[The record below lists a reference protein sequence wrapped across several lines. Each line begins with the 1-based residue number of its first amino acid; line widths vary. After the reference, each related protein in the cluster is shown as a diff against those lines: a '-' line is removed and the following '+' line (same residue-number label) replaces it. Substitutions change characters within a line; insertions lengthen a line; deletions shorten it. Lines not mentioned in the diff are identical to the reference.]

1 MNSLEKQVLYYS
13 LFAFYNTLLTAKQ
26 KQYFTNYFI
35 ENLSLQEIADLQ
47 KVSRTAVHDSL
58 QKVIILLN
66 KYESKLHL
74 YEKYKKRQVIYEKYT
89 EKYNFIKVLQ
99 EIDKIE

>member
-13 LFAFYNTLLTAKQ
+13 LFAFYSVLLTNKQ
-26 KQYFTNYFI
+26 RQYFTNYFI

-47 KVSRTAVHDSL
+47 KVSRTAIHDSL
-58 QKVIILLN
+58 QKVLILLN

-74 YEKYKKRQVIYEKYT
+74 YQKYQQRQAIYETYG
-89 EKYNFIKVLQ
+89 EKNNFIKMLQ
-99 EIDKIE
+99 EIDKI

>member
-13 LFAFYNTLLTAKQ
+13 LFAFYHNLLTIKQ
-26 KQYFTNYFI
+26 IKYFANYFI

-66 KYESKLHL
+66 GYESKLHL
-74 YEKYKKRQVIYEKYT
+74 YEKYKQRKVIYEKYA
-89 EKYNFIKVLQ
+89 EKYNFIKILQ

>member
-13 LFAFYNTLLTAKQ
+13 LFAFYNRLLTIKQ

-47 KVSRTAVHDSL
+47 KVSRTAIHDSL
-58 QKVIILLN
+58 QKVISLLN
-66 KYESKLHL
+66 EYEKKLHL
-74 YEKYKKRQVIYEKYT
+74 YQKYKQRKVIYEKYA
-89 EKYNFIKVLQ
+89 EKYNFIKILQ

>member
-13 LFAFYNTLLTAKQ
+13 LFAFYNTLLTTKQ
-26 KQYFTNYFI
+26 KKYFRNYFI

-58 QKVIILLN
+58 QKVISLLN
-66 KYESKLHL
+66 QYESKLHL
-74 YEKYKKRQVIYEKYT
+74 YQKYKQRKVIYEEYA
-89 EKYNFIKVLQ
+89 EKYNFIKMLQ
-99 EIDKIE
+99 EIDKI

>member
-13 LFAFYNTLLTAKQ
+13 LFAFYNPLLTPKQ

-58 QKVIILLN
+58 QKVISLLN
-66 KYESKLHL
+66 E
-74 YEKYKKRQVIYEKYT
+74 YEKKLQLYQKYKQRKVIYEKYA
-89 EKYNFIKVLQ
+89 EKYNFIKILQ